1 MNRKKYLRG
10 YILIAF
16 VFLIYNI
23 ATIPFAKN
31 IVFWTAYFFS
41 VTAIL
46 MQVYTLYEMMKSQAL
61 IKGRVYDFPMLRNS
75 VLYLIV
81 QIAASLLLM
90 GFSEKIPV
98 YAAALIE
105 MIILAVAVLG
115 FFAVGAARTE
125 AHRQDAELEKEL
137 IKMKELQS
145 QVNLLIGQ
153 CEEAQIREI
162 LRKLAEEIRYSN
174 PVSKE
179 ITEEIEEEI
188 SVLFTEIE
196 AAALDGDTDN
206 TSGLCE
212 RITGLLRERDRI
224 CKYGK

>member
-31 IVFWTAYFFS
+31 IVFRTAYFFS
-41 VTAIL
+41 VIAIL
-46 MQVYTLYEMMKSQAL
+46 MQVYTLYEMAKGQAL
-61 IKGRVYDFPMLRNS
+61 IKDRVYDFPMLRNS

-90 GFSEKIPV
+90 GFSVKIPV
-98 YAAALIE
+98 FAAVLIE
-105 MIILAVAVLG
+105 MVILAVAVMG
-115 FFAVGAARTE
+115 FFVVRAARTE
-125 AHRQDAELEKEL
+125 VFRQDAELEEEL

-145 QVNLLIGQ
+145 RANLLISQ
-153 CEEAQIREI
+153 CEEAQIQEI
-162 LRKLAEEIRYSN
+162 LHKLAEEIHYSN
-174 PVSKE
+174 PLSKG

-196 AAALDGDTDN
+196 AAALDGNTES

>member
-1 MNRKKYLRG
+1 MNRIKYLRG

-31 IVFWTAYFFS
+31 IVFWTSYFFS

-61 IKGRVYDFPMLRNS
+61 IKDRVYDFPMLRNS

-81 QIAASLLLM
+81 QITVSLLLM
-90 GFSEKIPV
+90 GFSVKIPV
-98 YAAALIE
+98 FAAVLIE
-105 MIILAVAVLG
+105 IVILAVAVMG
-115 FFAVGAARTE
+115 FFAARAARIE
-125 AHRQDAELEKEL
+125 ALRQDAQLEEKL
-137 IKMKELQS
+137 IKMKELQARI
-145 QVNLLIGQ
+145 NLLISQ
-153 CEEAQIREI
+153 CEEAQIREV
-162 LRKLAEEIRYSN
+162 LHKLAEEIRYSN
-174 PVSKE
+174 PISKE

-196 AAALDGDTDN
+196 AAALGGDTEN
-206 TSGLCE
+206 TSDLCE
-212 RITGLLRERDRI
+212 RLTGLLRERDRI

>member
-1 MNRKKYLRG
+1 MNRKKNLWG

-46 MQVYTLYEMMKSQAL
+46 MQVYTLYEMIKSQAR
-61 IKGRVYDFPMLRNS
+61 IKGGVYDFPMVRIS

-81 QIAASLLLM
+81 QITASLLLM
-90 GFSEKIPV
+90 GFSVKIPV
-98 YAAALIE
+98 FAAVLIE
-105 MIILAVAVLG
+105 IIILAVAVMG
-115 FFAVGAARTE
+115 FFAVKAARTE
-125 AHRQDAELEKEL
+125 ALRQDAELEKEL
-137 IKMKELQS
+137 IKMKELQAR
-145 QVNLLIGQ
+145 VNLLIVQ
-153 CEEAQIREI
+153 CEEAQIQEI
-162 LRKLAEEIRYSN
+162 LHKLAEEIHYSN
-174 PVSKE
+174 PISKE

-196 AAALDGDTDN
+196 AAALDGN
-206 TSGLCE
+206 AESASGLCE